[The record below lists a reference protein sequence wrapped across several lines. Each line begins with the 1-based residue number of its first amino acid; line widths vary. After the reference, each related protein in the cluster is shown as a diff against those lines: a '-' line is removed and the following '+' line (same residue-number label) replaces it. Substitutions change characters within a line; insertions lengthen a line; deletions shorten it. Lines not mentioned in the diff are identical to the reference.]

1 MKLPSLL
8 TLMFI
13 LVLACGGASESVVE
27 PQEQLAKAVSPP
39 PTVTPLPSTVTP
51 ILTPVPE
58 LVPTPIETAGDE
70 FFWNEPMAQVT
81 QKCSGDFT
89 FTHKIIDLED
99 SSGISFG
106 PGSHIAPHEHMAY
119 WGVPKIE
126 GSNINATGTQVSER
140 VQIYSPTD
148 IFYIDLRKL
157 NRTTGES
164 PNEIRYVEWGGYL
177 YTCNGHQI
185 MFGHLSEPSDELR
198 SILSKNEPQCDEQT
212 CIWSF
217 PTFIPSGTPLFM
229 TSGFAGAFDFGL
241 SLAGLTVEELQ
252 GQPGYGYSMTPWRTH
267 SGNSVCP
274 QEYFIEPLRS
284 EYMKL
289 LGDFQCGPFNQ
300 DVDGTAMGFWF
311 PSSSPE
317 IVPLTPSERD
327 VDEWET
333 IWLFQD
339 FRDSSEYIISVGNN
353 TFGLDYGQYSY
364 VSSETGLVNRKWDQV
379 KSGQTYCMELRIED
393 NHDDIPNIIN
403 KIILLELSQDGTQLA
418 IEAIDGISC
427 GEDFREFQGGERI
440 FYR

>member
-1 MKLPSLL
+1 M
-8 TLMFI
+8 
-13 LVLACGGASESVVE
+13 
-27 PQEQLAKAVSPP
+27 SP
-39 PTVTPLPSTVTP
+39 
-51 ILTPVPE
+51 
-58 LVPTPIETAGDE
+58 
-70 FFWNEPMAQVT
+70 VT
-81 QKCSGDFT
+81 QKCSGDFQ
-89 FTHKIIDLED
+89 FTHKIIDIED

-119 WGVPKIE
+119 WGIPHIE
-126 GSNINATGTQVSER
+126 GGNLNATGTQFTER

-148 IFYIDLRKL
+148 IFYVDLRKL
-157 NRTTGES
+157 KRTGGEG
-164 PNEIRYVEWGGYL
+164 PNEISYVEWGAYL

-185 MFGHLSEPSDELR
+185 MLGHVSEPSNELS
-198 SILSKNEPQCDEQT
+198 SILSESEPECDEQT

-217 PTFIPSGTPLFM
+217 PTFIPSGTPLFL

-241 SLAGLTVEELQ
+241 SLAGLTAEELQ
-252 GQPGYGYSMTPWRTH
+252 EQPGYGYSITPWRTP
-267 SGNSVCP
+267 SGNAVCP

-300 DVDGTAMGFWF
+300 DVGETAMGFWF
-311 PSSSPE
+311 PSPSPE
-317 IVPLTPSERD
+317 IVPLTPGERD

-333 IWLFQD
+333 IWLFRD

-364 VSSETGLVNRKWDQV
+364 VSSRTGLVNRTWDEV
-379 KSGQTYCMELRIED
+379 EPGQTYCMELRIED

-403 KIILLELSQDGTQLA
+403 KIIFIELSQDGTELA
-418 IEAIDGISC
+418 IEAIDSFNC
-427 GEDFREFQGGERI
+427 GEGSWKFQGDERV